1 MNVNTSYVDLIDK
14 PKSESSK
21 KEGKTEEGIAGF
33 KNLLKD
39 KTQKK
44 STGSENPKTEAK
56 NNGEE
61 AGIQYIGNNA
71 SNNKVAEDNVPVQE
85 QKLPEEFTQS
95 ILSPG
100 IFQGNKNSLELS
112 GKINPTQLLKSLN
125 PDKQT
130 EETKGPGLVAKGFE
144 NLISDESKKQT
155 NVILPKGPGLALMGK
170 KSELTE
176 TITPEKSQ
184 MVLEGPGAV
193 KKETLTGPGFAE
205 AIKESVGPAFVKN
218 EKTEPKEVK
227 EVKEEDGITLKAFEN
242 LHSRNPEP
250 VHAIHGQEEKAVTM
264 PVNENNP
271 EELEDRLSKQI
282 LSQIKTGKDSMEL
295 QLEPHNLGKILLKV
309 SYENNQVHVSIVCSE
324 SKTLKLISQSATEL
338 GNILEANVE
347 RPFQVVVDKAD
358 VDYLNNR
365 NQDQQGG
372 GQEQQ
377 RQQQNH
383 KQSDDGGDD
392 FAQKLR
398 LGMFGSYS
406 GEFKEAE

>member
-44 STGSENPKTEAK
+44 STGSENPKTEVK

-184 MVLEGPGAV
+184 MVLEGPGVV

-218 EKTEPKEVK
+218 EKTEPKEAK

-250 VHAIHGQEEKAVTM
+250 VHAIHGQEEKTVTM

-324 SKTLKLISQSATEL
+324 SKTLKLISQSATEI

-377 RQQQNH
+377 RQQQNQ

>member
-184 MVLEGPGAV
+184 MVLEGPGVV

-218 EKTEPKEVK
+218 EKTEPKEAK

-324 SKTLKLISQSATEL
+324 SKTLKLISQSATEI

>member
-14 PKSESSK
+14 PKSESPK
-21 KEGKTEEGIAGF
+21 KEGKTEEGISGF
-33 KNLLKD
+33 KNMLKD

-44 STGSENPKTEAK
+44 STGSETSKKEAK

-61 AGIQYIGNNA
+61 AGVQYIVNN
-71 SNNKVAEDNVPVQE
+71 SSDNKIVENDIPVQE
-85 QKLPEEFTQS
+85 QKLPEEFLQS
-95 ILSPG
+95 IFSPG

-112 GKINPTQLLKSLN
+112 GKINPAQLLKSLN
-125 PDKQT
+125 PNNQP
-130 EETKGPGLVAKGFE
+130 EETEDSGKVANGFE
-144 NLISDESKKQT
+144 TLILDESKNQT
-155 NVILPKGPGLALMGK
+155 GVVLPKNPGLELMGK
-170 KSELTE
+170 KPELTE
-176 TITPEKSQ
+176 TTTPEKSQ
-184 MVLEGPGAV
+184 LVLEGPGVV
-193 KKETLTGPGFAE
+193 KKEAITGPGFAE
-205 AIKESVGPAFVKN
+205 VIKESVGPAFTKAV
-218 EKTEPKEVK
+218 KTEAKEVK
-227 EVKEEDGITLKAFEN
+227 EVQEEDGVTLKVFDSLN
-242 LHSRNPEP
+242 SRNPEP
-250 VHAIHGQEEKAVTM
+250 VHSIYRQEEKTVTM
-264 PVNENNP
+264 PVNENNL
-271 EELEDRLSKQI
+271 EEMEDRLSKQI

-324 SKTLKLISQSATEL
+324 SKTLKLISQSAAEI

-347 RPFQVVVDKAD
+347 RPFQVVVEKSE
-358 VDYLNNR
+358 VDYLNNH
-365 NQDQQGG
+365 NQNQQGS

-377 RQQQNH
+377 HQQQNQ